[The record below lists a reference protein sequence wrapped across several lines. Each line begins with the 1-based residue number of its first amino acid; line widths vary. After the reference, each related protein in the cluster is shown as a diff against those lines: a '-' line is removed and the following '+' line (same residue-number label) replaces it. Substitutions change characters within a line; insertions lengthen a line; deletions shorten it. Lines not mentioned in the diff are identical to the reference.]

1 MSDVTFTSSAL
12 VFSKSECGE
21 MNLTTNFKVKEFACS
36 DGTDT
41 VVINPLIPHICQ
53 IIRNRFNMPFS
64 PNSAYRTPTHNK
76 SVGGATKSNHI
87 YGRAVDIPAKK
98 GVTPKQLYDYVDKMF
113 GDWGEL
119 GIYSWGIHVGIQ
131 DKKSRFTDKS
141 YKG

>member
-1 MSDVTFTSSAL
+1 MSNASYVEQAM
-12 VFSKSECGE
+12 VFSKSADGA
-21 MNLTTNFKVKEFACS
+21 LYITPNFQVKEFACS
-36 DGTDT
+36 DGSD
-41 VVINPLIPHICQ
+41 VVVVHPYIPHICQ
-53 IIRNRFNMPFS
+53 IIRNKFNMPFS
-64 PNSAYRTPTHNK
+64 PNSAYRTISHNK